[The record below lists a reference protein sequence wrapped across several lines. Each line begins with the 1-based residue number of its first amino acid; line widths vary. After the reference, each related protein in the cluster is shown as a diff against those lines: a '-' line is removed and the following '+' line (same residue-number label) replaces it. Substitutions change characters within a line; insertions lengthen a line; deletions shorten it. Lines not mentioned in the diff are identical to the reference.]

1 MGDRVCYVYR
11 TSQWRCIAFRQAG
24 MSRIIDMQ
32 LHEKLQ
38 LLRKQKG
45 LSQELLAEQNIVAC
59 FLEDVRDVM
68 TIRF

>member
-1 MGDRVCYVYR
+1 MAMHCV
-11 TSQWRCIAFRQAG
+11 RQAG
-24 MSRIIDMQ
+24 RSRIIDMQ